1 MTNPSHQHH
10 HPLTHPE
17 SSDQRHHVRSMLMR
31 ESLLDK
37 QVMSSTETPVVRMLP
52 NCHVIK
58 VGGRSILDGGKAST
72 YPLVEAIGAALATHK
87 LIIGTGGGV
96 RSRHVFSIGIDLGL
110 PVGVLAQLAIADALG
125 NAHILGSLL
134 APYGV
139 VAIPPEIF
147 GHLLPLFV
155 QSAPGVVFNGD
166 PPFSLWEHP
175 ASLGRIPPHRSD
187 AGAYLL
193 AECFGCATITLI
205 KDVDGLYERD
215 PKEFPD
221 AAFFDEI
228 TVADLRERNLP
239 TLPFDRALLD
249 LLANA
254 RLVTRIQVINGLE
267 PDRLERA
274 LRGEHVGT
282 IIHKDESS

>member
-1 MTNPSHQHH
+1 VTDQPQSE
-10 HPLTHPE
+10 PL
-17 SSDQRHHVRSMLMR
+17 SDRRHHVRSLLMR

-52 NCHVIK
+52 DCHVIK
-58 VGGRSILDGGKAST
+58 VGGRSILDGGKVTT
-72 YPLVEAIGAALATHK
+72 YPLVEAIGAALAENRI
-87 LIIGTGGGV
+87 IIGTGGGV

-110 PVGVLAQLAIADALG
+110 PTGVLAQLAIADALG
-125 NAHILGSLL
+125 NAHMLGSLL

-175 ASLGRIPPHRSD
+175 PGIGRIPPHRSD
-187 AGAYLL
+187 AGSYLL
-193 AECFGCATITLI
+193 AECFGCATMTLI
-205 KDVDGLYERD
+205 KDVDGLYDRD
-215 PKEFPD
+215 PKEHGNAQFIP
-221 AAFFDEI
+221 EI
-228 TVADLRERNLP
+228 TVAELRERNLP

-249 LLANA
+249 LLAHA
-254 RLVTRIQVINGLE
+254 RLVTRIQIINGLE
-267 PDRLERA
+267 PDRLAAA

-282 IIHKDESS
+282 ILRKDDAS